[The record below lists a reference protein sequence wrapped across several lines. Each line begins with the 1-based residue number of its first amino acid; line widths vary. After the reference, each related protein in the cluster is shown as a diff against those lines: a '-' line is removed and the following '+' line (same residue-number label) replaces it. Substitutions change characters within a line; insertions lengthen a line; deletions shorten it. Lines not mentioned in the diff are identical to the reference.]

1 LFFVPAYGEDVGI
14 TETDKATVAGYTAV
28 DTASKFYDRTALF
41 RLTEQGIKKGQMATR
56 AGTAI
61 ELGNFSVLVK
71 QDAAAVYSV
80 SGTTITI
87 KSNILEGDGKFN
99 TMIAIPP
106 ATVEADTNEILTIN
120 IEDANGDSSVEILG
134 GDGNF
139 ELWKVTEA
147 TATADYETGTLL
159 DTVSNGIYRFI
170 GVAGF
175 DIVGVDTNS
184 NIRRRSS
191 MAKGIYTQAFY
202 VGDQIQLAQSPQVI
216 ENGVKL
222 DLLQL
227 EVEAIKGTGFVKNT
241 HSLTNIKKKAA
252 LAAAL
257 SA

>member
-1 LFFVPAYGEDVGI
+1 
-14 TETDKATVAGYTAV
+14 
-28 DTASKFYDRTALF
+28 
-41 RLTEQGIKKGQMATR
+41 MATR

-227 EVEAIKGTGFVKNT
+227 DIEAIKGTGFVKNT